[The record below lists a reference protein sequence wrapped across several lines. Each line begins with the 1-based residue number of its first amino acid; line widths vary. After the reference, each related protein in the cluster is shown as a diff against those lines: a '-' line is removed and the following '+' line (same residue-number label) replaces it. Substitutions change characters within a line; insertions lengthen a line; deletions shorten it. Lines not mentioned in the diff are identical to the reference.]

1 MHTTTTHSLEPAV
14 RDLTILVIEWDLVE
28 TNSAVIC
35 KYTIKITKD
44 AHTWTVCYVWR
55 AATVARFI
63 YRDTESVG
71 EGDKLDTAAV
81 QI

>member
-1 MHTTTTHSLEPAV
+1 MLCLEA
-14 RDLTILVIEWDLVE
+14 L
-28 TNSAVIC
+28 AG
-35 KYTIKITKD
+35 
-44 AHTWTVCYVWR
+44 R
-55 AATVARFI
+55 AATDARFI

>member
-1 MHTTTTHSLEPAV
+1 MTSHLQTITTFSLLLEV
-14 RDLTILVIEWDLVE
+14 RVFIILVMLWARDWVLCRD
-28 TNSAVIC
+28 TLAG
-35 KYTIKITKD
+35 
-44 AHTWTVCYVWR
+44 R

-71 EGDKLDTAAV
+71 EGDKQDNAAV